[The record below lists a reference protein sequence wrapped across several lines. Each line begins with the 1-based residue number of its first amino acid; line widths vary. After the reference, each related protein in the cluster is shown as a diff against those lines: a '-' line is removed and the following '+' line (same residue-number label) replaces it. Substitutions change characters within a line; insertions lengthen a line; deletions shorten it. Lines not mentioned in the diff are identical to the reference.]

1 MSKFI
6 PIAAGAL
13 AAVLL
18 LPAAPQVANAKDYII
33 NYSDIGGNKGPRAA
47 ALNVWAKA
55 VEMLITANVHIIVD
69 FIIFCL
75 I

>member
-18 LPAAPQVANAKDYII
+18 LPAAPQFADAKDYVL
-33 NYSDIGGNKGPRAA
+33 S
-47 ALNVWAKA
+47 
-55 VEMLITANVHIIVD
+55 LIHI
-69 FIIFCL
+69 
-75 I
+75 